1 MKAAKNPFTKRS
13 RLKIRMLSPQGS
25 LSHSLSSLL
34 KGHRQ
39 QLLPDL
45 ELNLLEEQ
53 SKLEKLAQVSIGMV
67 RLQTH
72 LGTAGQQFHS
82 LMRIIASSKSCLI
95 FSLE

>member
-1 MKAAKNPFTKRS
+1 
-13 RLKIRMLSPQGS
+13 MLSLQES

-34 KGHRQ
+34 KGHLG
-39 QLLPDL
+39 QLLLDL

-53 SKLEKLAQVSIGMV
+53 FNLEKLEQVSIGMV

-72 LGTAGQQFHS
+72 LGTVDQQFHS
-82 LMRIIASSKSCLI
+82 LMRIIASSKNYLI